1 MTKIRKTASIENGIA
16 EVIKILNEEEIQQAI
31 GKSASYLRK
40 CSDPGQPQQI
50 DHNDSFKLD
59 KACIKKEKA
68 PPLLSAHE
76 YMIAQEFN
84 KLDPDKTKNISDML
98 VKFTI
103 LHGKL
108 AEVITKAHDPESDK
122 GLEISSLE
130 QKDIN
135 KAITELE
142 NKILKIK
149 KTLDIKKI

>member
-1 MTKIRKTASIENGIA
+1 MAKIRKTASIENGIA

-108 AEVITKAHDPESDK
+108 TEVITKAHDPESDK
-122 GLEISSLE
+122 GLEISPLE

>member
-76 YMIAQEFN
+76 YMIAQVFN

-108 AEVITKAHDPESDK
+108 AEVITNAHDPESDK
-122 GLEISSLE
+122 GLEISPLE

>member
-1 MTKIRKTASIENGIA
+1 MVKIRNIASIEKGIE
-16 EVIKILNEEEIQQAI
+16 EVFKILSEEEIQQAV
-31 GKSASYLRK
+31 GKSVSYLRK
-40 CSDPGQPQQI
+40 CSDPDQPQQI

-59 KACIKKEKA
+59 KACIEQGKA
-68 PPLLSAHE
+68 PPLLTAHE
-76 YMIAQEFN
+76 YMISQEFD

-108 AEVITKAHDPESDK
+108 AEVITKAHDHESDK
-122 GLEISSLE
+122 GREISPLE

>member
-108 AEVITKAHDPESDK
+108 AEVITKAHDHESDK
-122 GLEISSLE
+122 GREISPLE

>member
-1 MTKIRKTASIENGIA
+1 
-16 EVIKILNEEEIQQAI
+16 
-31 GKSASYLRK
+31 
-40 CSDPGQPQQI
+40 
-50 DHNDSFKLD
+50 
-59 KACIKKEKA
+59 
-68 PPLLSAHE
+68 
-76 YMIAQEFN
+76 
-84 KLDPDKTKNISDML
+84 ML

-122 GLEISSLE
+122 GLEISPLE